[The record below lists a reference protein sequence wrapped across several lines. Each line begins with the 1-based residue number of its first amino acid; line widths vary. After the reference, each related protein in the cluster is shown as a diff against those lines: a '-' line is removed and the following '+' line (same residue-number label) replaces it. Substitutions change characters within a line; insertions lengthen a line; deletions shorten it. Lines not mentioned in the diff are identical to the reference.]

1 MLSERL
7 GTLHFWGTL
16 LGAYATFLP
25 MHLTGLAGEPRHY
38 AQLNGLAGP
47 GTTLLDATQ
56 PLQVHITVAAMF
68 LALAQIPLL
77 LNLLRAWRSTAM
89 TASNPWQ
96 ATTLEWAPESE
107 ELAVVY
113 REPCVYSEF
122 GEEFLPQWKSEAAIN
137 SEAE

>member
-1 MLSERL
+1 M
-7 GTLHFWGTL
+7 TL
-16 LGAYATFLP
+16 L
-25 MHLTGLAGEPRHY
+25 E
-38 AQLNGLAGP
+38 
-47 GTTLLDATQ
+47 ATQ
-56 PLQVHITVAAMF
+56 PLQVHITVAAIF
-68 LALAQIPLL
+68 LSLAQIPFLV
-77 LNLLRAWRSTAM
+77 NLLRAWRSSERA
-89 TASNPWQ
+89 APNPWQ